1 MTQANP
7 PAFNPYTLLL
17 FCGSI
22 ELDTLG
28 RGLLVDG
35 WLRMRGWARIGV
47 LVARLRGMV
56 DDLIAEKVQN
66 PGADLGGNE
75 VIRMVTKLVQLD
87 GLDS

>member
-1 MTQANP
+1 M
-7 PAFNPYTLLL
+7 
-17 FCGSI
+17 
-22 ELDTLG
+22 G

-87 GLDS
+87 GLDA